1 MKDTEVLEKMKT
13 DIDKLKKALSSDEN
27 VGKDPLRGILSGLEI
42 PDELIEESKKVF
54 SNPKV
59 HLE

>member
-1 MKDTEVLEKMKT
+1 MKDAEVLEKMK
-13 DIDKLKKALSSDEN
+13 INVYKLEKALSSDEN
-27 VGKDPLRGILSGLEI
+27 VGKDPLRGVLSGLEI
-42 PDELIEESKKVF
+42 PVELIEESKKVF